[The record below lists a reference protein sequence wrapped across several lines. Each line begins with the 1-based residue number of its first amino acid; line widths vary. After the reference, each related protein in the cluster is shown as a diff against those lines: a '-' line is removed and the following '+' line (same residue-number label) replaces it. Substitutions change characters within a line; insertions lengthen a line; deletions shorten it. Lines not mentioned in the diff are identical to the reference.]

1 MNNKDFVEHLE
12 QHLFIK
18 LKKQDRSGVYG
29 L

>member
-12 QHLFIK
+12 QRLFIK
-18 LKKQDRSGVYG
+18 FKKQDRSGVYG